1 MKKAMEL
8 KKEYDDYLEDQ
19 NKDGDSDDDDDDLD
33 DFLSNLGI
41 SRPK

>member
-1 MKKAMEL
+1 MEL